1 MKIQPTQSPNF
12 GLNVTRKIRFDSN
25 TLKRVVD
32 TVHFNNGKKLIIT
45 KAYDCNT
52 LVSKL
57 QYLKNEAGDWVRS
70 KLRYYKGRQVI
81 KEMRSYNNANQMD

>member
-1 MKIQPTQSPNF
+1 MRIQPIENTPNF
-12 GLNVTRKIRFDSN
+12 GLKVTRRIRFDSD

-57 QYLKNEAGDWVRS
+57 QYLTSEAGDWIKS
-70 KLRYYKGRQVI
+70 KLQLFRAGKTVRKI
-81 KEMRSYNNANQMD
+81 ESKKEV

>member
-12 GLNVTRKIRFDSN
+12 GLNVTRKIRFDSD

-32 TVHFNNGKKLIIT
+32 TIHFNNGKKLIIT

-81 KEMRSYNNANQMD
+81 KEMRSYNNVNQMD

>member
-1 MKIQPTQSPNF
+1 M
-12 GLNVTRKIRFDSN
+12 LNIPAAVKSVGEAIKIRFDSD

-81 KEMRSYNNANQMD
+81 KEMRSYNNVNQMD

>member
-12 GLNVTRKIRFDSN
+12 GLNVTRKIRFDSAQ
-25 TLKRVVD
+25 LKRVVD
-32 TVHFNNGKKLIIT
+32 TVHLENGKKLIIT

-52 LVSKL
+52 LCYKL
-57 QYLKNEAGDWVRS
+57 QYLKDKAGDWVRS

-81 KEMRSYNNANQMD
+81 KEMRSYNNVNQMD

>member
-1 MKIQPTQSPNF
+1 MKIQPIKQTPNF
-12 GLNVTRKIRFDSN
+12 GLNVTRKIRFDSD

-70 KLRYYKGRQVI
+70 KLQLFRAGKTVRKI
-81 KEMRSYNNANQMD
+81 ESKKEV

>member
-1 MKIQPTQSPNF
+1 MRIQPNENTPNF
-12 GLNVTRKIRFDSN
+12 GLKVTRRIRFDSD

-70 KLRYYKGRQVI
+70 KLQYFRAGRSVR
-81 KEMRSYNNANQMD
+81 KMEAANNDI